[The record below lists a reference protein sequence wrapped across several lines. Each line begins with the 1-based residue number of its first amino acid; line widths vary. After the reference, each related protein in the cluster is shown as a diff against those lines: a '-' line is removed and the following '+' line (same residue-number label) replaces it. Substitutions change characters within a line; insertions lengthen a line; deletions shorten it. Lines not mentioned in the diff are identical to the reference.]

1 MKLTLLKGLFLV
13 QKILLNLSLV
23 VCKLFAPKQKEG
35 VVIGIEEIAS
45 ILYSL
50 GGALQGA
57 KTVNFYK
64 NPYYNEKYD
73 YYFGQHKACRVFLH
87 IISPMVLGYLMVRYK
102 TFIYISGNG
111 YLIRHLDGRAYEFSK
126 LRKHGCHVIC
136 YFTGSDIRS
145 FKRLDAFG
153 KAHNMDVIT
162 TYQPISHK
170 GIDSEFKENIR
181 KMLGESADKY
191 ASAIFNPSTDQM
203 AYIERECHPFLYFA
217 DEQKIQYLPQ
227 KFEQEKKVVL
237 HAPSSPII
245 KGTPIVRAAIKQL
258 QEEGYD
264 FEYVELIGVPNTQVM
279 AELAKAHIVLNE
291 FYALVPGVFG
301 VEAMMN
307 NAVLLTSADKNLEPT
322 LFEGANDAWVVTPY
336 WQLYKNLKEAL
347 DSPMEALQVQA
358 DKGTQWVEQY
368 CTYECSARYLNT
380 IIEQLDD

>member
-1 MKLTLLKGLFLV
+1 MKLMLLKVVFLV
-13 QKILLNLSLV
+13 QKILLNTSFA

-50 GGALQGA
+50 GGALKGA

-64 NPYYNEKYD
+64 NPYYDEKYD
-73 YYFGQHKACRVFLH
+73 YYFGQYKAYKLIKHF
-87 IISPMVLGYLMVRYK
+87 ISPILLGYLMVRYK

-111 YLIRHLDGRAYEFSK
+111 YLLRHLDGRAYEFWK
-126 LRKHGCHVIC
+126 LRKHGCDVIC

-162 TYQPISHK
+162 TYQPISHN
-170 GIDSEFKENIR
+170 GIDSAFNENIR
-181 KMLGESADKY
+181 KMLGETANKY

-203 AYIERECHPFLYFA
+203 AYIERNCHPFLYFA
-217 DEQKIQYLPQ
+217 DERKIQYLPE
-227 KFEQEKKVVL
+227 KFQQETKVVL

-245 KGTPIVRAAIKQL
+245 KGTPIVRAVIKQL

-307 NAVLLTSADKNLEPT
+307 NAVLLTSADRELEPT
-322 LFEGANDAWVVTPY
+322 LFEGANEAWVVTPY
-336 WQLYKNLKEAL
+336 WQLYNNLKYAL
-347 DSPMEALQVQA
+347 ESPMEVLKDQA

-368 CTYECSARYLNT
+368 CTYEFSSNYLNNV
-380 IIEQLDD
+380 IEQLDD